1 MQKTAQ
7 AGGIAAVVPLFNR
20 EIKII
25 KGFLILKWLPGEPG
39 LCRGLL
45 LPEITRRG
53 HAQRAGKFGRGEFMR
68 GGAMREEKGERP
80 GQAVPCTE
88 SAGAWGSL
96 SEQRAGK
103 FGTGGR
109 SGALGRKRLHAESGG
124 IRTGEIKASQPF

>member
-1 MQKTAQ
+1 
-7 AGGIAAVVPLFNR
+7 
-20 EIKII
+20 
-25 KGFLILKWLPGEPG
+25 
-39 LCRGLL
+39 
-45 LPEITRRG
+45 
-53 HAQRAGKFGRGEFMR
+53 MR

-80 GQAVPCTE
+80 GQAVPCTESGGVLGQME